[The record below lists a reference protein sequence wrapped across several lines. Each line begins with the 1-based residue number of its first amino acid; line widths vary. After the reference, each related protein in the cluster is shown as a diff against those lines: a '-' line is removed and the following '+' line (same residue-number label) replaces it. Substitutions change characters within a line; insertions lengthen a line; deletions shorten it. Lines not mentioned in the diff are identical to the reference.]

1 MSDNRIEKI
10 PTHLKHKPIYG
21 IENYSEIDGQY
32 KNNTDAVGLSLG
44 KAQWSDA
51 DFVPAVEVWR
61 RPNGRWSRQSEE
73 TTLTRVLD
81 MAMLVIKVLDNHY
94 NGADLGVTVEMRG
107 SVEVKKFDYERKE
120 LERELNNYLDV
131 NRSDIQAHIKLLK
144 EAIQAYKD

>member
-51 DFVPAVEVWR
+51 GFCPRCQGLEAAQWQMVTARVR
-61 RPNGRWSRQSEE
+61 RLPSR
-73 TTLTRVLD
+73 
-81 MAMLVIKVLDNHY
+81 
-94 NGADLGVTVEMRG
+94 
-107 SVEVKKFDYERKE
+107 
-120 LERELNNYLDV
+120 
-131 NRSDIQAHIKLLK
+131 
-144 EAIQAYKD
+144 AY

>member
-32 KNNTDAVGLSLG
+32 KNQTDAVGLSLG

-51 DFVPAVEVWR
+51 DFVPAVKVWR

-73 TTLTRVLD
+73 TTLTRALD

-94 NGADLGVTVEMRG
+94 NGADLDITASVHGN
-107 SVEVKKFDYERKE
+107 VEVKKFDYERKE

-131 NRSDIQAHIKLLK
+131 NRSDIQEHIKLLK